1 MVIPHQKQLFSIPE
15 GVTYMNCA
23 NMAPFLRTV
32 EAAGIRAIEQR
43 REPWTISA
51 DQWFGPAEELRALFA
66 RIVGAEK
73 DQVALIPSV
82 SYGLAIAQRN
92 ISLHAGQRIVILDQ
106 QYPSNVYAWQ
116 ELAAS
121 AGAVIDRV
129 KREVGESWAE
139 AIVRKI
145 DHRTGLVAVPNCHWT
160 DGSLIDLEQV
170 SGKVRA
176 VGAKLVV
183 DASQSLGAYPLDVR
197 KIQPDFVVT
206 VGYKWL
212 LGPYNLGY
220 LYAAPA
226 YHAKGNP
233 IEWSWMVKEG
243 SDDFTRL
250 VDYTEEYKPGA
261 RRFDAGEFAS
271 FIHIPM
277 AMAALQ
283 QILDWGVENIHASL
297 SVLTGAIVERARGL
311 GLEVTPGDRVGHMVG
326 IRVAAE
332 RIALLQKKLVEN
344 KIYISFRG
352 SNMRIAPHLYNE
364 LSDVERFFSCL
375 LSYLR

>member
-1 MVIPHQKQLFSIPE
+1 MIIPPQKQLFSIPE

-32 EAAGIRAIEQR
+32 EEAGIRAIGQR
-43 REPWTISA
+43 RHPWTISA
-51 DQWFGPAEELRALFA
+51 DQWFEPAEELRGLFA
-66 RIVGAEK
+66 RIIGAEK
-73 DQVALIPSV
+73 DDVALVPSA

-92 ISLHAGQRIVILDQ
+92 MNLRPGQTIVVLDQ

-116 ELAAS
+116 ELAIAS
-121 AGAVIDRV
+121 GAVIDTV
-129 KREVGESWAE
+129 KREGGESWAD
-139 AIVRKI
+139 AICRTVN
-145 DHRTGLVAVPNCHWT
+145 DRTGLVAIPNCHWT
-160 DGSLIDLEQV
+160 DGSFIDLELV
-170 SGKVRA
+170 SRRVRE
-176 VGAKLVV
+176 VGAKLVI

-197 KIQPDFVVT
+197 KIQPDFVVA

-226 YHAKGNP
+226 WHADGSP
-233 IEWSWMVKEG
+233 IEWSWMVKAG

-250 VDYTEEYKPGA
+250 VDYTEAYKPGA

-277 AMAALQ
+277 AKAALE
-283 QILDWGVENIHASL
+283 QILAWGVENIQESL
-297 SVLTGAIVERARGL
+297 SVLTGVIVKRAREV
-311 GLEVTPGDRVGHMVG
+311 GLEVAPGERVGHMVG
-326 IRVAAE
+326 IRLQQE
-332 RIALLQKKLVEN
+332 RIAGLQKKLAEN

-352 SNMRIAPHLYNE
+352 SNMRIAPHLYNDME
-364 LSDVERFFSCL
+364 DVERL
-375 LSYLR
+375 VETIA

>member
-23 NMAPFLRTV
+23 NMAPFLHAV
-32 EAAGIRAIEQR
+32 EEAGIRAIVQR
-43 REPWTISA
+43 RHPWTISA
-51 DQWFGPAEELRALFA
+51 DQWFEPAEELRSLFA
-66 RIVGAEK
+66 RLIGAEK
-73 DQVALIPSV
+73 DHVALIPSA

-92 ISLHAGQRIVILDQ
+92 MNLRPGQTIVILDQ

-116 ELAAS
+116 ELAAVS
-121 AGAVIDRV
+121 GAVIGTV
-129 KREVGESWAE
+129 KREGGESWAE
-139 AIVRKI
+139 AILRTM
-145 DHRTGLVAVPNCHWT
+145 DDRTGLVAIPNCHWT
-160 DGSLIDLEQV
+160 DGSFIDLELV
-170 SGKVRA
+170 SRKVRE
-176 VGAKLVV
+176 VGARLVI

-197 KIQPDFVVT
+197 KIQPDFVVA

-226 YHAKGNP
+226 YHSEGSP

-250 VDYTEEYKPGA
+250 VDYTEDYKPGA

-277 AMAALQ
+277 AKAALE
-283 QILDWGVENIHASL
+283 QILAWGVENIHETL
-297 SVLTGAIVERARGL
+297 SVLTRTIVQQAGEV
-311 GLEVTPGDRVGHMVG
+311 GLEVAPGESVGHMIGV
-326 IRVAAE
+326 RMPQE
-332 RIALLQKKLVEN
+332 RIAGLQKKLAEN

-352 SNMRIAPHLYNE
+352 SNMRIAPHLYNDMG
-364 LSDVERFFSCL
+364 DVERLFASIA
-375 LSYLR
+375 

>member
-1 MVIPHQKQLFSIPE
+1 MVIPNQKKLFSIPE

-32 EAAGIRAIEQR
+32 EEAGIRAIEQR
-43 REPWTISA
+43 RHPWTIQA
-51 DQWFGPAEELRALFA
+51 DQWFEPAEELRGLFA
-66 RIVGAEK
+66 RLIGA
-73 DQVALIPSV
+73 DRDDVALIPSA

-92 ISLHAGQRIVILDQ
+92 MNLRPGQTIVMLDQ

-116 ELAAS
+116 ELAITS
-121 AGAVIDRV
+121 GAVIDTV
-129 KREVGESWAE
+129 KRAEGESWAD
-139 AIVRKI
+139 AILRTV
-145 DHRTGLVAVPNCHWT
+145 DHRTGLVAIPNCHWT
-160 DGSLIDLEQV
+160 DGSFVDLELV
-170 SGKVRA
+170 SRKVRE
-176 VGAKLVV
+176 VGAKLVI

-197 KIQPDFVVT
+197 KIQPDFVVA

-226 YHAKGNP
+226 YQADGSP
-233 IEWSWMVKEG
+233 IEWSWMVKAG

-250 VDYTEEYKPGA
+250 VDYTEAYKPGA

-277 AMAALQ
+277 AKAALE
-283 QILDWGVENIHASL
+283 QILAWGVENIQESL
-297 SVLTGAIVERARGL
+297 SVLTGAIVERAREV
-311 GLEVTPGDRVGHMVG
+311 GLETSGESVGHMVG
-326 IRVAAE
+326 IRVGAE
-332 RIALLQKKLVEN
+332 RIAALQKKLAEN

-352 SNMRIAPHLYNE
+352 SNMRIAPHLYNDMG
-364 LSDVERFFSCL
+364 DVERL
-375 LSYLR
+375 LEAIRRPN

>member
-1 MVIPHQKQLFSIPE
+1 MIIPNQKRLFSIPE

-32 EAAGIRAIEQR
+32 EEAGVRAIEQR
-43 REPWTISA
+43 RQPWTIGA
-51 DQWFGPAEELRALFA
+51 EQWFEPAEELRMLFA
-66 RIVGAEK
+66 RIIGAEK
-73 DQVALIPSV
+73 DHVALIPSA
-82 SYGLAIAQRN
+82 SYGLSIAQRN
-92 ISLHAGQRIVILDQ
+92 MSLRPGQTIVILDQ

-116 ELAAS
+116 ELALS
-121 AGAVIDRV
+121 SGAVIHTV
-129 KREVGESWAE
+129 KRESGESWAE
-139 AIVRKI
+139 AIVRRI
-145 DHRTGLVAVPNCHWT
+145 DEHTGLVAIPNCHWT
-160 DGSLIDLEQV
+160 DGSFIDLVQV
-170 SGKVRA
+170 GKKVKA
-176 VGAKLVV
+176 VGAKLVI

-197 KIQPDFVVT
+197 KIQPDYVVT

-226 YHAKGNP
+226 CHEEGKP

-250 VDYTEEYKPGA
+250 VDYTERYKQGA

-277 AMAALQ
+277 ARAALEQ
-283 QILDWGVENIHASL
+283 LLDWGVDNIQESL
-297 SVLTGAIVERARGL
+297 SVLTGAIVERARKM
-311 GLEVTPGDRVGHMVG
+311 GLEVAPGGSVGHMVG
-326 IRVAAE
+326 IRIQPE
-332 RIALLQKKLVEN
+332 RIAGLQKKLVEN

-352 SNMRIAPHLYNE
+352 SNMRIAPHLYNDME
-364 LSDVERFFSCL
+364 DVERLFGQMA
-375 LSYLR
+375 

>member
-1 MVIPHQKQLFSIPE
+1 
-15 GVTYMNCA
+15 MNCA

-32 EAAGIRAIEQR
+32 EEAGMRAIEQR
-43 REPWTISA
+43 RHPWTIHA
-51 DQWFGPAEELRALFA
+51 DQWFEPAEELRGLFA
-66 RIVGAEK
+66 RLIGAGK
-73 DQVALIPSV
+73 DDVALIPSA

-92 ISLHAGQRIVILDQ
+92 MNLRSGQTIVIVDQ

-116 ELAAS
+116 ELAVTS
-121 AGAVIDRV
+121 GAVIDTV
-129 KREVGESWAE
+129 KRAEGESWAD
-139 AIVRKI
+139 AILRTV
-145 DHRTGLVAVPNCHWT
+145 DHRTGLVAIPNCHWT
-160 DGSLIDLEQV
+160 DGSFIDLELV
-170 SGKVRA
+170 SRKVRE
-176 VGAKLVV
+176 VGAKLVI

-197 KIQPDFVVT
+197 KIQPDFVVA

-226 YHAKGNP
+226 YHAKGSP
-233 IEWSWMVKEG
+233 IEWSWMVKSG

-277 AMAALQ
+277 AKAALEQ
-283 QILDWGVENIHASL
+283 LLAWGVENIQESL
-297 SVLTGAIVERARGL
+297 SVLTGAIVERAREV
-311 GLEVTPGDRVGHMVG
+311 GLEMSGESVGHMVG
-326 IRVAAE
+326 IRLQGE
-332 RIALLQKKLVEN
+332 RIAALQKKLAEN

-352 SNMRIAPHLYNE
+352 SNMRIAPHLYNDMR
-364 LSDVERFFSCL
+364 DVERL
-375 LSYLR
+375 MEAIA